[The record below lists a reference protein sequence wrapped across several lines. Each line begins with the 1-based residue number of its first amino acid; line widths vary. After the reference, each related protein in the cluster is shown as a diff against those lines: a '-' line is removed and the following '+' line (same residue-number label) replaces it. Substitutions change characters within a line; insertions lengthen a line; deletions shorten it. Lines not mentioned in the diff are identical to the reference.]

1 MAKQSGFVKRL
12 QQKKVA
18 DIKYHRTFT
27 MQWCADAAILAAN
40 EVFQRKGKKLVEFHN
55 AFIRYSHEIAEMTM
69 ADARGDKS
77 LEYTKTKLD
86 ERLQEILGEDFMPW
100 DERYD
105 FLSEKK
111 K

>member
-1 MAKQSGFVKRL
+1 MKQSGYLMRMK
-12 QQKKVA
+12 QKKA
-18 DIKYHRTFT
+18 EDITYHRHFAFP
-27 MQWCADAAILAAN
+27 WAADAAILAAN
-40 EVFQRKGKKLVEFHN
+40 EVFQRKGKKIVEFHN
-55 AFIRYSHEIAEMTM
+55 AFIRWSHEIAEMTM
-69 ADARGDKS
+69 DDAKGDKS
-77 LEYTKTKLD
+77 LEYTKVKLD